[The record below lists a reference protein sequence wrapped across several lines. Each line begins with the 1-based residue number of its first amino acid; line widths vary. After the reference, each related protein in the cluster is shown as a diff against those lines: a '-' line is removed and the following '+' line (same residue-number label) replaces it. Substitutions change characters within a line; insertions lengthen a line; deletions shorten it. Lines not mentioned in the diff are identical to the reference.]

1 MSRTPERDHPE
12 VEDPERDLVLL
23 VQACGARLNDDVLA
37 RVRSEAGDDVRIR
50 DGYVF
55 QHIVDGPCSVSELA
69 RRLGVT
75 QQATSK
81 QVADLV
87 GRGLVV
93 RRRDPADA
101 RAWQV
106 SLSERGRDVVHAGRR
121 ARRAVTDDLVAALGS
136 DVVTR
141 LVDDLTRLSDH
152 SGAMETLLGRELRLD

>member
-1 MSRTPERDHPE
+1 MNDAPAVVHPE
-12 VEDPERDLVLL
+12 HDLILL
-23 VQACGARLNDDVLA
+23 VQACSARLNDDVLA
-37 RVRSEAGDDVRIR
+37 RVRTEVGDDVRIR

-87 GRGLVV
+87 DRGLVE
-93 RRRDPADA
+93 RRRDPSDA
-101 RAWQV
+101 RAWQI

-121 ARRAVTDDLVAALGS
+121 ARRAVIDDLVAALGS

-152 SGAMETLLGRELRLD
+152 SGAIERLLGRQLRPEA